1 MTSHR
6 EEPPV
11 ASVRSR
17 RIVTARRLAAATLV
31 ALAFALVLGR
41 DTDLTEIAR
50 RLRELPPG
58 ALLVAYL
65 WLALA
70 GLVRAVRLRRLLATH
85 VPVGRAYAFHQLYNV
100 VTAVVPTGLGE
111 AASAWLLRRALR
123 VPLHLGL
130 VALLVGRLLDLAVLL
145 GLFLLVLL
153 GGAVRITLGGDALV
167 TAAAAMLTVL
177 LLLAVAHATA
187 GARFARRLDA
197 WALQI
202 HSDHPAR
209 RLLRRGL
216 SLLGESLRL
225 LPHGMQLWALVVLT
239 LATQL
244 LSLAALHALLG
255 ASGLELGY
263 AEAIVCF
270 VVYVLFRMLPLQ
282 GVGGIGTTAAWW
294 AIALRA
300 LSVPAGE
307 AATVG
312 AVLYVAFTALLVLL
326 CLTSIPLMSR
336 GARDSTPHPSPG

>member
-1 MTSHR
+1 M
-6 EEPPV
+6 
-11 ASVRSR
+11 
-17 RIVTARRLAAATLV
+17 VTARRLAAATLV
-31 ALAFALVLGR
+31 ALAFAALLGR
-41 DTDLTEIAR
+41 DTDLSEIAR
-50 RLRELPPG
+50 RIRELPPR
-58 ALLVAYL
+58 ALLLAYA
-65 WLALA
+65 WLAVA
-70 GLVRAVRLRRLLATH
+70 GLVRAVRLRLLLATR
-85 VPVGRAYAFHQLYNV
+85 VPVARAYAFHQLYNV

-123 VPLHLGL
+123 VPLHRGL

-153 GGAVRITLGGDALV
+153 AGTARITLGGDALV
-167 TAAAAMLTVL
+167 MTAAAMLTVL

-187 GARFARRLDA
+187 GARLARRLDA

-202 HSDHPAR
+202 HGDHPAR

-244 LSLAALHALLG
+244 LSLAALHTLLG

-300 LSVPAGE
+300 LGVPAGE
-307 AATVG
+307 SATVG
-312 AVLYVAFTALLVLL
+312 AVLYVAFTVLLVLL
-326 CLTSIPLMSR
+326 CLTSLPLMSR
-336 GARDSTPHPSPG
+336 GARDSTPHPSRG